1 MHTILAMIFQRVEQ
15 VRSKTKTMGLYFN
28 MIDFVLN
35 MMAFEVKL
43 MNFVFKMINLYA
55 WSRCSPWRTCGVV
68 RAYGARDRL

>member
-1 MHTILAMIFQRVEQ
+1 MIDFV
-15 VRSKTKTMGLYFN
+15 LN

-68 RAYGARDRL
+68 RAYGTYGSAAR